1 MEQYDKIFKYINF
14 AIIHIISFIMMYNTN
29 LELIGIGFTFAIN
42 IITNLFLTMDI
53 INSPKRNDIVII
65 IILCAIIANFISC
78 IFIIITL
85 RQLHLKY
92 KQKDSKIELSKENRN
107 ILNLFKF
114 LFVTNIVF
122 ITILSL
128 FFFTLYKTDS
138 VNFLPFFNTSFD
150 KNGYIINEFLWL
162 ILKVVLSISTLVI
175 SVYMIYYSYFIFKLR
190 NVNVFSVSNK
200 KDEIKPIINKKGF
213 FTNMFENLNINFL
226 SNYKIDLDL

>member
-42 IITNLFLTMDI
+42 IITNIFLTMDI

-65 IILCAIIANFISC
+65 ILLCAIIANFISSV
-78 IFIIITL
+78 FILTTL

-92 KQKDSKIELSKENRN
+92 KHKDSKIELSRENRN

-122 ITILSL
+122 ITILSIL
-128 FFFTLYKTDS
+128 FFTLYKTDS
-138 VNFLPFFNTSFD
+138 GNFLPFFNATFD
-150 KNGYIINEFLWL
+150 KNGYIINEFIWL
-162 ILKVVLSISTLVI
+162 IFKVVLSISTLVI
-175 SVYMIYYSYFIFKLR
+175 SGYMIYYSYNILKLR
-190 NVNVFSVSNK
+190 NINVFSVSNK
-200 KDEIKPIINKKGF
+200 KDEIKPIINKNGF
-213 FTNMFENLNINFL
+213 FTNMFENININFL
-226 SNYKIDLDL
+226 SNYKIDLNL

>member
-42 IITNLFLTMDI
+42 IITNIFLTMDI
-53 INSPKRNDIVII
+53 INSPKRNDIVIL
-65 IILCAIIANFISC
+65 IILSAIIANFISC
-78 IFIIITL
+78 IFIITTL

-92 KQKDSKIELSKENRN
+92 KNKDSKIELSRENRN
-107 ILNLFKF
+107 ILNLFKN
-114 LFVTNIVF
+114 LFVTNIVL
-122 ITILSL
+122 ITILSI

-138 VNFLPFFNTSFD
+138 GIFLPFFNTSFD

-162 ILKVVLSISTLVI
+162 ILKVVLSISTLAI
-175 SVYMIYYSYFIFKLR
+175 SGYMIYYSYFIFKLR
-190 NVNVFSVSNK
+190 SVNVFSVSNK

-226 SNYKIDLDL
+226 SNYKIDLHP